1 MLIDWFTVIAQVV
14 NFLILV
20 WLMKRFLYTPILNA
34 IDARE
39 QRIAASLAKAMAR
52 QGEAQRQQDEYREK
66 NEEFERQRI
75 ALLRSAELEARKELQ
90 RLLKEAHKAHE
101 ELWSRQQETLQ
112 SDFQNLKDE
121 IRRRVRV
128 EVFAI
133 ARKTLTDLA
142 AESLEERMVEA
153 FIRHC
158 RALGEVERR
167 ELRTVFD
174 TPAGPAQVRSTFP
187 MPAALQQDLES
198 AIREIFACTDQLH
211 FETSPDLVSGI
222 ALSVSGHEIA
232 WSIADYLQALEESVA
247 EVLHVRPP
255 VKERAESKSEH
266 GAGDHG

>member
-20 WLMKRFLYTPILNA
+20 WLMKRFLYTPILDA

-52 QGEAQRQQDEYREK
+52 QGEAQRQQDEYLEK
-66 NEEFERQRI
+66 NEEFERQRMV
-75 ALLRSAELEARKELQ
+75 LLRSAELEARKELQ
-90 RLLKEAHKAHE
+90 RLLKEARKAHE
-101 ELWSRQQETLQ
+101 ELCSRQQETLR

-158 RALGEVERR
+158 RALGEEERR

-187 MPAALQQDLES
+187 MPVALQQDLEN
-198 AIREIFACTDQLH
+198 AIREIFACTDLH

-222 ALSVSGHEIA
+222 ALSVNGHEIA

-266 GAGDHG
+266 GAGGHG